1 MGQLFFVRCARKAPA
16 VLAPAGICG
25 HFCILKDKR
34 SQKSGK
40 YAENTGHLTLKK
52 LLFIQCGIIF
62 CHTKVDREVPKEDMK

>member
-16 VLAPAGICG
+16 VLAPAG
-25 HFCILKDKR
+25 

-40 YAENTGHLTLKK
+40 SAENTGHLTLKK